1 MYFHCSPGQYEVQLH
16 YMFMKRP
23 NRSFLSLL
31 LLLMGVLHPYLE
43 LTSACPSM
51 GIDTGKLEVKLAQV
65 SLLPEVAVAIRC
77 ENNGPSLYS

>member
-1 MYFHCSPGQYEVQLH
+1 
-16 YMFMKRP
+16 MKRP